1 MPFNLLDPA
10 ARGAG
15 FALLA
20 FVLFS
25 PDLARAGVLE
35 GVAGWEGDSRQQGY
49 GYLGLGAQ
57 LPARGELTVPFSLS
71 VSYLYYHYDDAGT
84 RISVRSPG
92 ASVMSGVRFHA
103 ARFSGTVLAGAEIR
117 WEHQETNSLNS
128 LVRRRATTGPVFQF
142 YGEQALASRWQAS
155 EFGIYVGSANYIV
168 SRASLRYQL
177 TNVNWKG
184 RTTFFMG
191 IEGVRQGNEFSDAAQ
206 VGGFAEWN
214 LLPLRMS
221 LGLHSG
227 YKESWSPGQTHE
239 RGQYLGS
246 SLYRRF

>member
-1 MPFNLLDPA
+1 MPFNLLGPA

-15 FALLA
+15 LALLA

-25 PDLARAGVLE
+25 SDLARAGVLE
-35 GVAGWEGDSRQQGY
+35 GIAGWEGDSRQQGY

-57 LPARGELTVPFSLS
+57 LPVRSELTVPFSLS

-92 ASVMSGVRFHA
+92 ASVMSGLRFHA
-103 ARFSGTVLAGAEIR
+103 ARFSGTVMAGAEIR
-117 WEHQETNSLNS
+117 WEHQETDSLNS
-128 LVRRRATTGPVFQF
+128 LVRQRARTGPVFQF
-142 YGEQALASRWQAS
+142 YGEQALASRWQVS
-155 EFGIYVGSANYIV
+155 EFGVYIGSANYIV
-168 SRASLRYQL
+168 SRATLRYQV
-177 TNVNWKG
+177 TNVNWKA
-184 RTTFFMG
+184 RTTFYIG

-227 YKESWSPGQTHE
+227 YKESWSPGQTHD
-239 RGQYLGS
+239 RGQYFGS